1 MIDSLETS
9 SNCHFKLKWK
19 RNELKRLKM
28 NLALLALLEAEIKKL
43 EVEIR
48 QLQTFSFRRCFGFPD
63 V

>member
-1 MIDSLETS
+1 MIDNLETS
-9 SNCHFKLKWK
+9 SNRHFKLKWK

-28 NLALLALLEAEIKKL
+28 NLVLLEAEIKKL
-43 EVEIR
+43 EAEIR

>member
-9 SNCHFKLKWK
+9 SNRHFKLKWK

-28 NLALLALLEAEIKKL
+28 NLALLEAEIKKL
-43 EVEIR
+43 EAEIR